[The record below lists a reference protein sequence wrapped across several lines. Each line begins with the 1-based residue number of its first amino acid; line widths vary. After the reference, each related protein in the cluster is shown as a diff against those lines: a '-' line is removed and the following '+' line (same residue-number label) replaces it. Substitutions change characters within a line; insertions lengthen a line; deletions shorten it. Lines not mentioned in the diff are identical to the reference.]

1 MGLIKYTTSLLL
13 IGLFAIALVT
23 FAAQF
28 AYDNDAVINIADDPQ
43 LSGINTSIRSDVQDF
58 EISTGVS
65 AEALANS
72 SVSSDSESFEG
83 GTVFK
88 ATPTS
93 SLSMAKNAITAGFNK
108 IFGSSDSA
116 FGIIFTAFISLLG
129 IIMIWYVYKAWA
141 GRSPD

>member
-43 LSGINTSIRSDVQDF
+43 LSEINASIRTDIQSF
-58 EISTGVS
+58 ETATGVS
-65 AEALANS
+65 ADALANS
-72 SVSSDSESFEG
+72 SVSSESEAFEG
-83 GTVFK
+83 GTAFK

-93 SLSMAKNAITAGFNK
+93 SLAMAVRAITAGWNK
-108 IFGSSDSA
+108 IFGDDSA
-116 FGIIFTAFISLLG
+116 FNIIFTAFISLLG
-129 IIMIWYVYKAWA
+129 IIMIMYVYKAWV
-141 GRSPD
+141 GRAPD